1 MKTKLRETDLYPPV
15 KLFLEGQGYTVKAEI
30 GACDVMALRAGE
42 APVIVELKTGFTLQL
57 LYQAVDR
64 QKVTDLVYVGVPT
77 PQKGF
82 GVDELGLCR
91 RLGLGLLSV
100 KDGWVEALLD
110 PAPYVPRKHKPRAQ
124 RLLKEFQRRVG
135 DPNAGGSTRRPL
147 MTAYRQDALRCAHY
161 LDSNG
166 AARIKDVVTATS
178 VARAAG
184 IFRSDVYGW
193 FEKVERG
200 TYAASPKARAALAT
214 YADVVAAITG
224 G

>member
-1 MKTKLRETDLYPPV
+1 MQTKLRETDLYPPV
-15 KLFLEGQGYTVKAEI
+15 KTFLEGQGYTVKAEV
-30 GACDVMALRAGE
+30 GACDVMAVRGADV
-42 APVIVELKTGFTLQL
+42 PVIVELKIGFTLQL
-57 LYQAVDR
+57 LCQAIDR
-64 QKVTDLVYVGVPT
+64 QKVTDLVYVGVPA

-82 GVDELGLCR
+82 GVDELNLCR
-91 RLGLGLLSV
+91 RLGLGLLTV

-110 PAPYVPRKHKPRAQ
+110 PAPYAPRKQKPRAQ

-135 DPNAGGSTRRPL
+135 DPNAGGSTRRPI

-161 LDSNG
+161 LDRNG
-166 AARIKDVVTATS
+166 AARIKDVVLATS

-200 TYAASPKARAALAT
+200 TYAASPKARQALVT